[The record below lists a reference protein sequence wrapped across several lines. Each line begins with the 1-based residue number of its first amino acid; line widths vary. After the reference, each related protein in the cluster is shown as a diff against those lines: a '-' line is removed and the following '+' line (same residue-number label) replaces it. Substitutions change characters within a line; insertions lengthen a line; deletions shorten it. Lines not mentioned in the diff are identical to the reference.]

1 MSIIPQTSYMYAFCD
16 GLLMGETKQGF
27 KEVSFFFIGGVGPL
41 IGTKIPCGLIIVLG
55 SYLFELFFLLEFPL
69 HSALSTSRD
78 NEIPSSVSTH

>member
-27 KEVSFFFIGGVGPL
+27 KEVSFFIRGVGPL

-78 NEIPSSVSTH
+78 NEIPSSVSKH